1 MASRLEQPGI
11 ELPTFLISKLLF
23 IHFLFL
29 VCVLAESEEI
39 QELLRDLGI
48 EVQTMAEVLPIRVM
62 PARILSHVYVRLGK
76 QALFSLQCT
85 AVHVSSY

>member
-1 MASRLEQPGI
+1 M
-11 ELPTFLISKLLF
+11 FVF
-23 IHFLFL
+23 FL

-76 QALFSLQCT
+76 RALFSLQCT
-85 AVHVSSY
+85 PVHVCSY